1 MSMEGDNCNTSVIK
15 KTRSIYTK
23 EKLSGHDSSYYDVPT
38 FSPLEVEKHFREQDG
53 RNDDGAN
60 LGGLEHAA
68 IIT

>member
-1 MSMEGDNCNTSVIK
+1 MEGNDCNTLDK

-23 EKLSGHDSSYYDVPT
+23 EKFLGHDSSYYDVPT
-38 FSPLEVEKHFREQDG
+38 WSPIEVEKHFREQDG